1 MVPLQEDGILMNLLV
16 IYILI
21 YLYRNKML
29 VKDLKIGT
37 KFQTRNNKN
46 IYTVISNVKNIDGID
61 SIMIKVEDSNGDVYD
76 KEICPYIRVDK
87 ILK

>member
-1 MVPLQEDGILMNLLV
+1 MI
-16 IYILI
+16 
-21 YLYRNKML
+21 

-46 IYTVISNVKNIDGID
+46 IYTVISNVRNRDGIDGI
-61 SIMIKVEDSNGDVYD
+61 IIKVEDSNGDVYD

-87 ILK
+87 VLK

>member
-1 MVPLQEDGILMNLLV
+1 
-16 IYILI
+16 
-21 YLYRNKML
+21 ML

-46 IYTVISNVKNIDGID
+46 IYTVISDVKNIDGID
-61 SIMIKVEDSNGDVYD
+61 GIDGIMIKVEDSNGDVYD

-87 ILK
+87 VLK